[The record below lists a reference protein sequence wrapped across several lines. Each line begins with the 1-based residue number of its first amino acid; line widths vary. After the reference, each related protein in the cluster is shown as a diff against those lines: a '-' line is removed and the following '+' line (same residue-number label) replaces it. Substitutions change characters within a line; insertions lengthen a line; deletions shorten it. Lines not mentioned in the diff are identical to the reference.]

1 MNTSEFLLRI
11 IGIGDAKYRLIWFM
25 LAILLGL
32 IGNMVV
38 LISCSSPDTHSIHL
52 FRVGSAELVDAAANL
67 TDVSVNDL
75 QINELPDHWYWGL
88 SGMCAVYNRTNEAL
102 CKHAFPPSFSVE
114 EMVSF
119 AIETHL
125 REGDGPSVLK
135 RKMLPWT
142 TALAQVKDELVMPS
156 RLKALMQG
164 AAALSLISTLISFA
178 LLPLTILYLTILRD
192 QLRCWMLYIVAFLDA
207 VAFLGAGVFVENAM
221 EEGPRGLINL
231 SGVSQEPGVRGP
243 GSVALT
249 LGVLIKFLAIEL
261 FLCLAFLG
269 VVLVLWLVYVCLSI
283 CAEDRN
289 KVKVKVKV
297 INSVESSP
305 YYQSKL

>member
-1 MNTSEFLLRI
+1 MRASEFLVRV
-11 IGIGDAKYRLIWFM
+11 IGISDAKYGMIWFM

-32 IGNMVV
+32 IGNMIV
-38 LISCSSPDTHSIHL
+38 LISCSSPDTHSIYL
-52 FRVGSAELVDAAANL
+52 FRVGSAELADATANL

-75 QINELPDHWYWGL
+75 KIHELPDHWYWGL
-88 SGMCAVYNRTNEAL
+88 SGMCAVYNRTDEVL

-114 EMVSF
+114 EMVTF

-125 REGDGPSVLK
+125 REDDDPSVFK
-135 RKMLPWT
+135 RRMLPWT

-178 LLPLTILYLTILRD
+178 LIPLTILYWTILRD
-192 QLRCWMLYIVAFLDA
+192 QLRRWMLYIVAFFDA
-207 VAFLGAGVFVENAM
+207 MALLGAGVFVEYAM
-221 EEGPRGLINL
+221 EEGPRGLISL

-261 FLCLAFLG
+261 FLCLAFVG
-269 VVLVLWLVYVCLSI
+269 VVLVCWLVYVCLSMCPADDRTKDEVI
-283 CAEDRN
+283 YVYED
-289 KVKVKVKV
+289 
-297 INSVESSP
+297 
-305 YYQSKL
+305 